1 MLVGRSENGIG
12 PGPVDRNLK
21 FYYNPYCTFGEV
33 VEWFKA
39 LVLKTSEA
47 NHLRGFE
54 SHPLRHRK
62 KADQNG
68 LLNFFIPTLL
78 YAVPDS

>member
-39 LVLKTSEA
+39 LVLKTSEVQA
-47 NHLRGFE
+47 SVGSN
-54 SHPLRHRK
+54 
-62 KADQNG
+62 
-68 LLNFFIPTLL
+68 PTLS
-78 YAVPDS
+78 AI